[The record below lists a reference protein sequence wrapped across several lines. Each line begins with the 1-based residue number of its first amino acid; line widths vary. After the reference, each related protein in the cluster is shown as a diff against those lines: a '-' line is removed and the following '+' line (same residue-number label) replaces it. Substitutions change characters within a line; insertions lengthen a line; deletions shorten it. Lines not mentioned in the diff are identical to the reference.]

1 MNDTPQFKKF
11 ETHPMRIMI
20 EDISVAGSAFASN
33 EEGDTV
39 FLNKRIVD
47 RLILEG
53 GEILMA
59 QCIPNYE
66 DKRHSIP
73 WRCIR
78 AGVLDDLPS
87 ASTPLAK
94 PKPSIGERIKEYM
107 SSGDDFEAGMDEF
120 MSAGEISDALS
131 IDVDAVQKYFD
142 SDEGNYQ
149 ILRCYRFKWI

>member
-1 MNDTPQFKKF
+1 MNDTPQRTAF
-11 ETHPMRIMI
+11 ETHPMRIMV
-20 EDISVAGSAFASN
+20 EDISAAGSAFASN

-78 AGVLDDLPS
+78 AGVLDD
-87 ASTPLAK
+87 
-94 PKPSIGERIKEYM
+94 
-107 SSGDDFEAGMDEF
+107 FEAGMDEF

-142 SDEGNYQ
+142 SDENNYE